1 MSWLPDNQG
10 GLLDGLQLAPP
21 LPNLLVPFAHGHGL
35 GLGDLHRARRIDV
48 DGALVAP
55 RPEVL
60 AGLLA
65 GFGRLEEQEQV
76 PILGDLRILPGHLI
90 YLWVLALEFSC
101 PRSRADQHEAHELG
115 VAQRQ
120 SLGDVTADGESENV
134 GLRNAQRPDDRGAVI
149 TEGLER
155 VRHLAAGPGHPGV
168 VEQDHFPV
176 RGQPVGDRRV
186 PVVHPAAEVHQEHQW
201 GATRLA
207 EPAVCMPD
215 SSASTYCVGAVMCVC
230 DMFCSS
236 AAHSGHARTLS
247 SMSGSVLEADRHPHD
262 AALGEEVVLGI
273 DQQDGRAA
281 GIVGLG
287 HNLASLPAGVPGQR
301 GGKYP

>member
-1 MSWLPDNQG
+1 M
-10 GLLDGLQLAPP
+10 
-21 LPNLLVPFAHGHGL
+21 
-35 GLGDLHRARRIDV
+35 
-48 DGALVAP
+48 
-55 RPEVL
+55 
-60 AGLLA
+60 
-65 GFGRLEEQEQV
+65 
-76 PILGDLRILPGHLI
+76 
-90 YLWVLALEFSC
+90 VLALEFSC
-101 PRSRADQHEAHELG
+101 PRSRADQHEPAHELG

-134 GLRNAQRPDDRGAVI
+134 GLRNAQRPDNRGAVV

-155 VRHLAAGPGHPGV
+155 VRHRAAGPGHPGV

-207 EPAVCMPD
+207 GPAVCMPD
-215 SSASTYCVGAVMCVC
+215 SSRLHVLRGCGDVRVRHVLLL
-230 DMFCSS
+230 
-236 AAHSGHARTLS
+236 AHSGYARTLS

-273 DQQDGRAA
+273 DQQAGRAA